1 MQPEE
6 LRRVLEEIGRITV
19 GRFNQ
24 NLYFGAGNYHLGLL
38 KNALKY
44 KVNKNPTGVPS
55 DITYKIDSGEPE
67 LDKIAKYFEYGT
79 GAFNTRYAGSHIVPN
94 NQKFMRFKGKKG
106 KWVTAKQVKGV
117 RAIFMMT
124 KAIKSVENEWD
135 LRVQRAK
142 MKLGIK

>member
-1 MQPEE
+1 MQPGDIKRI
-6 LRRVLEEIGRITV
+6 LKEIGRITV

-38 KNALKY
+38 KNALKF
-44 KVNKNPTGVPS
+44 KIKNNATGIPS
-55 DITYKIDSGEPE
+55 DIIYKIDSGEPE
-67 LDKIAKYFEYGT
+67 LDKIAHYFEYGT
-79 GAFNTRYAGSHIVPN
+79 GMYNTRYAAGNIVPTN
-94 NQKFMRFKGKKG
+94 KRYMKFKGKKG

-124 KAIKSVENEWD
+124 RAIKSVENEWD

-142 MKLGIK
+142 MKLGL